1 MSPIF
6 LPRADDPGGV
16 LAMVTL
22 VTMWLLPAGL
32 AALAAFLLG
41 RGARA
46 RLLAASFPAAR
57 ENAARHLLPLAEAAS
72 RARRHL
78 ERARDPLEPE
88 AAGLDQGVA
97 DLLRLVRGMRG
108 LPQAGGALWLAGAPG
123 EIAAV
128 RLWIALERRLEELLG
143 ASDLARAL
151 ERLETAEGEEH
162 ARVRVRVRRWLRG
175 EEPGPDAELWLLDAF
190 GAVLHAEIRTLDRL
204 RDGGRVSRKERRE
217 LRGRLLG
224 VPAGL
229 PDGEA
234 VAAALAEYVG

>member
-6 LPRADDPGGV
+6 LPRADDPGGM
-16 LAMVTL
+16 LALM
-22 VTMWLLPAGL
+22 TMWLLPAGL
-32 AALAAFLLG
+32 AALAAFFLE
-41 RGARA
+41 RGART
-46 RLLAASFPAAR
+46 RLLAAFLPAAR

-88 AAGLDQGVA
+88 AAGLDPGVA
-97 DLLRLVRGMRG
+97 DLLRLIRGVRG

-128 RLWIALERRLEELLG
+128 RLWTALERRLEELLG
-143 ASDLARAL
+143 AADLALAL
-151 ERLETAEGEEH
+151 ESREGEEH

-175 EEPGPDAELWLLDAF
+175 EEPGPGAELWLLDAF

-204 RDGGRVSRKERRE
+204 RDGRRVSRRERRE

>member
-1 MSPIF
+1 MSPMF
-6 LPRADDPGGV
+6 LPRADDPGGA
-16 LAMVTL
+16 L
-22 VTMWLLPAGL
+22 MWLFLSGL
-32 AALAAFLLG
+32 VALAAFFAG
-41 RGARA
+41 RGRRA
-46 RLLAASFPAAR
+46 RLLAAFVPAAR

-78 ERARDPLEPE
+78 EKARDPREPE
-88 AAGLDQGVA
+88 AAGLDPGVT
-97 DLLRLVRGMRG
+97 DLLRLVRGVRG

-128 RLWIALERRLEELLG
+128 RLWTALERRLEELLG
-143 ASDLARAL
+143 AGDLARAL
-151 ERLETAEGEEH
+151 EHLDTGEGEEH
-162 ARVRVRVRRWLRG
+162 ARVRLRVRRWLRS

-190 GAVLHAEIRTLDRL
+190 GTVLHAEIRTLDRL
-204 RDGGRVSRKERRE
+204 RDGRRVSRRERRE

-234 VAAALAEYVG
+234 VVAALVEYVR

>member
-88 AAGLDQGVA
+88 VAGLDQGVA

-108 LPQAGGALWLAGAPG
+108 LPQAGGALWLAGASG

-128 RLWIALERRLEELLG
+128 RLWTALERRLEELLG
-143 ASDLARAL
+143 ASDLTRAL
-151 ERLETAEGEEH
+151 ESTEGEEH
-162 ARVRVRVRRWLRG
+162 AKVRVRVRRWLRG
-175 EEPGPDAELWLLDAF
+175 EDPGPDAELWLLDAF

-234 VAAALAEYVG
+234 VAAALVEYVR

>member
-1 MSPIF
+1 MM
-6 LPRADDPGGV
+6 LTV
-16 LAMVTL
+16 
-22 VTMWLLPAGL
+22 
-32 AALAAFLLG
+32 AAVLAAFLIG
-41 RGARA
+41 RGTRS
-46 RLLAASFPAAR
+46 RVLAAFLPAAR

-88 AAGLDQGVA
+88 PAGLDPGLA

-108 LPQAGGALWLAGAPG
+108 LREAGGALWLAGTPG
-123 EIAAV
+123 EIAAI
-128 RLWIALERRLEELLG
+128 RLWTVLERRLEELLG
-143 ASDLARAL
+143 ASDLARAVESGEKSEE
-151 ERLETAEGEEH
+151 ER

-175 EEPGPDAELWLLDAF
+175 EPGPDAELWLLDAF
-190 GAVLHAEIRTLDRL
+190 GAVLLAEIRTLDRL
-204 RDGGRVSRKERRE
+204 RDGGRISRQERRE

-234 VAAALAEYVG
+234 VAAALLEYVR

>member
-1 MSPIF
+1 M
-6 LPRADDPGGV
+6 L
-16 LAMVTL
+16 T
-22 VTMWLLPAGL
+22 TTWLMLTGL
-32 AALAAFLLG
+32 AALAAFLFG
-41 RGARA
+41 REARA
-46 RLLAASFPAAR
+46 RLLAAFLPAAR

-88 AAGLDQGVA
+88 SAALDPGVA
-97 DLLRLVRGMRG
+97 VHLRLVRGVRG

-128 RLWIALERRLEELLG
+128 RLWTALERRLEDLLG
-143 ASDLARAL
+143 AADLARAL
-151 ERLETAEGEEH
+151 ESPDTADGEER
-162 ARVRVRVRRWLRG
+162 ARVRLRVRRWLRS

-204 RDGGRVSRKERRE
+204 RDGRRVSRRERRE